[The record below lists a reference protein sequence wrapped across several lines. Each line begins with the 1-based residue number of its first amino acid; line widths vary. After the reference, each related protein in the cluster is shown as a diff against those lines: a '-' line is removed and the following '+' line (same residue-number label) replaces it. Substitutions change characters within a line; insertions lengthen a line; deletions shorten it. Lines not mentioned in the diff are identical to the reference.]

1 VCNLRWVTVFFG
13 NFLSGVEKPPMDA
26 SMPGQC
32 EPRSREENYHPEYLN
47 ILTHLSIYLSSS
59 FSKSM

>member
-1 VCNLRWVTVFFG
+1 VFFG